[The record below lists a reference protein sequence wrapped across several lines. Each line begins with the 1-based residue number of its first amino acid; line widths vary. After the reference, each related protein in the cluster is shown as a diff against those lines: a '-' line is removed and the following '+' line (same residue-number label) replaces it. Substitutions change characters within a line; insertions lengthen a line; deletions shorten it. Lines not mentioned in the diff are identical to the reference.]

1 MERSAPSYARAES
14 EAARLLE
21 TVAAGTD
28 RLVTRARAL
37 PRPPGGRAWA
47 RVADQGGADA
57 WLIVW
62 SPGSATGR
70 HDHGDSCGLVRVLR
84 GTLVERAWPEGGGGA
99 HIRRIGRGGTLSVPR
114 DRSHDVANAGHRV
127 AISLHVYAPRLS
139 RMNFYTEHVPAP
151 VAVTV

>member
-1 MERSAPSYARAES
+1 MERSAPSYARAEL

-21 TVAAGTD
+21 TVAAGAD

-84 GTLVERAWPEGGGGA
+84 GTLVERAWPEAGGGE

-139 RMNFYTEHVPAP
+139 QMNFYTDRRA
-151 VAVTV
+151 VAVAV

>member
-21 TVAAGTD
+21 AVAAGAD
-28 RLVTRARAL
+28 RLVTCARAL

-47 RVADQGGADA
+47 RVADNGGADA

-62 SPGSATGR
+62 SPGSVTGR

-84 GTLVERAWPEGGGGA
+84 GTLLERAWPDAGSGA
-99 HIRRIGRGGTLSVPR
+99 HIRRIGRGATRRVPA

-139 RMNFYTEHVPAP
+139 RMNFYPEQVSAA
-151 VAVTV
+151 VAV